1 MTVNNFILKNS
12 IIIGGNFTANSS
24 QISLGANVLIT
35 NNNITFGNST
45 FFTLANS
52 SQITVSNATV
62 QSAIQPGTVI
72 SPSFTGSGVQANAS
86 QYWSN
91 VAGIVVTTGQLNNVG
106 VYTTITDSASPVWDT
121 ANGINFNW
129 TLGASRT
136 LPNPTQF
143 YEGRSGVIK
152 VKQNGTGGFTLSF
165 GNCFIFDSDTAPVIG
180 TAANKSNFLFYHFVS
195 SSNCLITLAAKSV
208 TF

>member
-1 MTVNNFILKNS
+1 VANNFFVKNS
-12 IIIGGNFTANSS
+12 LSLNNQFIANTS
-24 QISLGANVLIT
+24 QIILNANIAISNSNYFV
-35 NNNITFGNST
+35 GNST
-45 FFTLANS
+45 FNANIS
-52 SQITVSNATV
+52 ATQITVANTLSTLTLTPLAVTAA
-62 QSAIQPGTVI
+62 QYL
-72 SPSFTGSGVQANAS
+72 GSGIQANAS

-91 VAGIVVTTGQLNNVG
+91 AAGIVVTTGQLNNVG
-106 VYTTITDSASPVWDT
+106 IYTTITDSASPVWDT

-143 YEGRSGVIK
+143 FEGRSGVIK
-152 VKQNGTGGFTLSF
+152 VKQNGTGGFTLGF
-165 GNCFIFDSDTAPVIG
+165 GTCFIFDSDVAPIIG

-195 SSNCLITLAAKSV
+195 SANVLITLAAKSV

>member
-1 MTVNNFILKNS
+1 MANNFFVKNS
-12 IIIGGNFTANSS
+12 LSLNNQFIANTS
-24 QISLGANVLIT
+24 QIILNANIAISNSNYFV
-35 NNNITFGNST
+35 GNST
-45 FFTLANS
+45 FNANIS
-52 SQITVSNATV
+52 ATQITVANTLSTLTLTPLAVTAA
-62 QSAIQPGTVI
+62 QYL
-72 SPSFTGSGVQANAS
+72 GSGIQANAS

-91 VAGIVVTTGQLNNVG
+91 AAGIVVTTGQLNNVG
-106 VYTTITDSASPVWDT
+106 IYTTITDSASPVWDT

-143 YEGRSGVIK
+143 FEGRSGVIK
-152 VKQNGTGGFTLSF
+152 VKQNGTGGFTLGF
-165 GNCFIFDSDTAPVIG
+165 GTCFIFDSDVAPIIG

-195 SSNCLITLAAKSV
+195 SANVLITLAAKSV